1 MEHLVRTQPVG
12 VGETFCA
19 CNYRAQEGHER
30 MSRRDG
36 VGRSQR
42 ERHDFL
48 KFGSETDL
56 VEKLE
61 EAAETAKGRYGFGR
75 GADLDWF

>member
-1 MEHLVRTQPVG
+1 MG
-12 VGETFCA
+12 
-19 CNYRAQEGHER
+19 
-30 MSRRDG
+30 RRDG
-36 VGRSQR
+36 VGRRQR

-61 EAAETAKGRYGFGR
+61 EAAETVKGRYGFGR
-75 GADLDWF
+75 GSEIRVSCPLFLRGNALCTRWF

>member
-1 MEHLVRTQPVG
+1 MG
-12 VGETFCA
+12 
-19 CNYRAQEGHER
+19 
-30 MSRRDG
+30 RRDG
-36 VGRSQR
+36 VGRRQR

-48 KFGSETDL
+48 KLGSETDP

-61 EAAETAKGRYGFGR
+61 EASETAKERYGFGR

>member
-1 MEHLVRTQPVG
+1 MERLVRTQPVS
-12 VGETFCA
+12 VGETFGP
-19 CNYRAQEGHER
+19 YDRGAQKGHER
-30 MSRRDG
+30 MGRRDG
-36 VGRSQR
+36 VGRRQR